1 MEAEAAPKSNMVN
14 IGEDPEWSLPV
25 GRTMLRQP
33 TIQGVNAYI
42 PFSWGCS
49 GKYLWLRSAHFSFLL
64 FPSWVGSLPP
74 LLLKHWWRIAVF
86 LMKCVFRRSF
96 SDVKP
101 NSLFLWGLPS
111 ASCSDNH
118 SNTDVTLP
126 GGPCPFGQ
134 TLSCPFRTV
143 LTLLHLPFVLLG
155 DSEDPGRG
163 QPCWVTAESFLTE
176 PLVETLLKSQESGE
190 RRHRCVAQLIHL
202 ALRLA
207 WPTNYLSKGH
217 SQAPRGF
224 CSHSEGKMSPKKPCK
239 QPARC
244 RPLNACERAL

>member
-1 MEAEAAPKSNMVN
+1 
-14 IGEDPEWSLPV
+14 
-25 GRTMLRQP
+25 
-33 TIQGVNAYI
+33 
-42 PFSWGCS
+42 
-49 GKYLWLRSAHFSFLL
+49 
-64 FPSWVGSLPP
+64 
-74 LLLKHWWRIAVF
+74 
-86 LMKCVFRRSF
+86 MKCVFRRSF

-244 RPLNACERAL
+244 VRASLIAAHYQTFAFTDQTWARECPKKSGGIRKTQELQTSCLQVIAV